1 MRKRY
6 PKTSAEDIAK
16 EIMEARPP
24 TEPQKNEW
32 AGGTS
37 VGDVFYSSIQSYI
50 KRHWGKKYPH
60 DIFSKVCD
68 ILRNAGYWV
77 HS

>member
-1 MRKRY
+1 MRY
-6 PKTSAEDIAK
+6 PRTKPEAIVA
-16 EIMEARPP
+16 EIMENNPP
-24 TEPQKNEW
+24 TEPQVNEW
-32 AGGTS
+32 AGGTC

-60 DIFSKVCD
+60 DVFSKVCD
-68 ILRNAGYWV
+68 LLRDKGYWV